1 MRVQRVHVF
10 KLFFL
15 QVYNTPIAI
24 FYRCTILRL
33 LFLQVYNTPIAFFLQ
48 VYNTPIADVFLNVL
62 QTLLQIEPDNPL
74 R

>member
-15 QVYNTPIAI
+15 QVYNTPIVV
-24 FYRCTILRL
+24 F
-33 LFLQVYNTPIAFFLQ
+33 FLQVYNTPIAFFFQ